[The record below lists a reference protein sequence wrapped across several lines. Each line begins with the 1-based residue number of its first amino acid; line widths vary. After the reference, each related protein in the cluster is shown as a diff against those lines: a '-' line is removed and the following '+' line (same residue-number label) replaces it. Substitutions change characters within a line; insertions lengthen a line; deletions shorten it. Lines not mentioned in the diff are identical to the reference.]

1 MSYFKAKMHQIRF
14 RLGAVYT
21 AIRRWTFSETWNL
34 NVAGKVVCRHSTRVF
49 VAGAVRNQVS
59 SPQTWREMRHQTSRI
74 VRPQRI
80 VLNRNN
86 CTVIT
91 IATAAFVGRRVEC
104 RRTHNSNRPNT
115 QYLTRRHFNEI
126 PADFLRR
133 FSLLLITPQAITATN
148 VQTILVEHT
157 AQVMTSSTPV
167 NAHHWSVV
175 EQTFQTCHSCCCYI
189 SLAKNSSRIGYIPKY
204 FP

>member
-1 MSYFKAKMHQIRF
+1 M
-14 RLGAVYT
+14 YT
-21 AIRRWTFSETWNL
+21 AIRSWTFPGTWNL

-49 VAGAVRNQVS
+49 VTGAVRNQVS

-74 VRPQRI
+74 VRPSASCWI
-80 VLNRNN
+80 GNN
-86 CTVIT
+86 CTIIT
-91 IATAAFVGRRVEC
+91 IATAALAGRRVEC
-104 RRTHNSNRPNT
+104 RRTHNSNRPNI
-115 QYLTRRHFNEI
+115 QHLPRRHFNEI

-133 FSLLLITPQAITATN
+133 FSLLLIIPQATATS
-148 VQTILVEHT
+148 VQTILVEHN
-157 AQVMTSSTPV
+157 AQVIWRAPV

-175 EQTFQTCHSCCCYI
+175 EQTFQTCHSCCYST